1 MFVLHGTVVAMLN
14 KQAYASARHKCGWR
28 RSRYPFQGEAI
39 LNPGLQ
45 DQFAKSDPAER
56 GTPQATDQVARTIV
70 ATVGIAG
77 AILAAI
83 VGYLIESA
91 AMGGTA
97 GFAGALVCPLVFS
110 ALYRSFPPPNA

>member
-1 MFVLHGTVVAMLN
+1 MFN
-14 KQAYASARHKCGWR
+14 KQADASAPHKCGWR

-45 DQFAKSDPAER
+45 HQFAKSDPAQRSNPE
-56 GTPQATDQVARTIV
+56 ATDPVTGTIV

-77 AILAAI
+77 ATLAAI

-91 AMGGTA
+91 ATGGTA

-110 ALYRSFPPPNA
+110 ALYRSFPPPNT